1 MRGREPYNRGMRGE
15 TGFTLIETLVG
26 LLILAF
32 VLTTSLAIFTERQ
45 RRLRSADELVIVCQ
59 ALANEAEVERVVP
72 FSSLTPG
79 STSFRSDTAI
89 LAGLQGA
96 QSSVE
101 ISVGKDGARLVA
113 MTVTWNDG
121 ARSESLSIVRV
132 NAGAKGSFW

>member
-1 MRGREPYNRGMRGE
+1 MQREA
-15 TGFTLIETLVG
+15 GFTLIETLVG

-32 VLTTSLAIFTERQ
+32 VLTTSLAAFTERQ

-72 FSSLTPG
+72 FASLTPG
-79 STSFRSDTAI
+79 TTSFRSDTSI

-96 QSSVE
+96 ATSVK
-101 ISVGKDGARLVA
+101 ISPWNDGARLVE
-113 MTVTWNDG
+113 MTVAWNDG

-132 NAGAKGSFW
+132 NTGAEGSFW